1 MASVQVFGSPAS
13 MEVQRVLACLFE
25 KEVDFQLVKMDSF
38 RGPKRLP
45 EFLKMQLRG
54 EALSYQDDKIALTE
68 SRAICRHIV
77 DKFKNQGNKDLM
89 GEGALERALIEQWL
103 ETESHKFDP
112 PSSELVFFLAVAP
125 SLPEPEL
132 PPTSAIEESKK
143 KLEKVL
149 QVYDHRLT
157 DNQFLTGSKFTLADL
172 SHLPNTEQLMRID
185 ETRNLFERHGN
196 VSRWWK
202 DVSKRESWEKVIQ
215 IAKQPPPMA

>member
-1 MASVQVFGSPAS
+1 MLNLNPTVS
-13 MEVQRVLACLFE
+13 
-25 KEVDFQLVKMDSF
+25 
-38 RGPKRLP
+38 
-45 EFLKMQLRG
+45 
-54 EALSYQDDKIALTE
+54 E

-89 GEGALERALIEQWL
+89 GEGVLERALIEQWL

-149 QVYDHRLT
+149 EVYDHRLA

-172 SHLPNTEQLMRID
+172 FHLPNTEQLMRID